1 MKLTT
6 HELAK
11 PIEEGSIYYTD
22 FNPKTNGYVRQ
33 DGIKVSQTYTLSDQ
47 ISSSSIRASQSYSPC
62 ITIKMNAGYTDKNGI
77 IYNNYGTYLMRK
89 YFENTNS
96 FRNTYQ
102 FLHDICPGFYFEIT
116 NGLGSIANISTAQIN
131 MFYKYNNGDTIK
143 TVTTSLMSTEEV
155 LQMTN
160 FNINSSQLQQLAAEP
175 GHTYLKTPAGLFT
188 ELTLPINKII
198 TNHAHDSI
206 NSAKIE
212 LKCMNSSSAGDYKLD
227 IPQNVVMLPSDSLTS
242 FFAKKHIIDNKTSF
256 LASYNPSTNSYQF
269 NNIAGIVNLYAKQ
282 KTTNTMSRNWSKVV
296 IVPVELGTSTNSN
309 NTKIITKI
317 SHYMGLGSVKL
328 IGNNASNQ
336 IKMPI
341 VYSKFNG
348 R

>member
-1 MKLTT
+1 MKVKFLALSALLMGLTLTSCDDTTEMIGGSLIDNVDKLVVTTDTFNVSSKSILAQDIISRSFQGYLGSIKDQESGVGVTANLMSQFHVLSTYELPAEDKIMSRDGNNQIIADSCEIKLYFSTFYGDSLAQMKLTT

-175 GHTYLKTPAGLFT
+175 GHTYLKTPA
-188 ELTLPINKII
+188 
-198 TNHAHDSI
+198 AYSQ
-206 NSAKIE
+206 NSLCLLMK
-212 LKCMNSSSAGDYKLD
+212 
-227 IPQNVVMLPSDSLTS
+227 
-242 FFAKKHIIDNKTSF
+242 
-256 LASYNPSTNSYQF
+256 
-269 NNIAGIVNLYAKQ
+269 
-282 KTTNTMSRNWSKVV
+282 
-296 IVPVELGTSTNSN
+296 
-309 NTKIITKI
+309 
-317 SHYMGLGSVKL
+317 
-328 IGNNASNQ
+328 
-336 IKMPI
+336 
-341 VYSKFNG
+341 
-348 R
+348 